1 MQADSRI
8 ELILSALATALR
20 IIVALPIDEFS
31 PTSSHF
37 AAWTESMKKLFLR
50 RLTSFLRSSDGARIK
65 ALGRQ
70 AENEDHGMIVTPR
83 ASLCIAR
90 CINELVAGPG
100 SSLRSLAAS
109 ASVALYATCDGE
121 EAFDSVISM
130 LPRT

>member
-20 IIVALPIDEFS
+20 VIVALPIDEFS
-31 PTSSHF
+31 PTASHF
-37 AAWTESMKKLFLR
+37 AAWTESMTKLFLR

-90 CINELVAGPG
+90 CINELVGPA
-100 SSLRSLAAS
+100 SSLRSLAAG
-109 ASVALYATCDGE
+109 ASTALYAACEGE
-121 EAFDSVISM
+121 EAFDSAISM